1 MSNFAVFSKT
11 HSNRVLSINKKK
23 LIVALRQKKQRDER
37 SLFVVE
43 GVKLVCDLLRGGMK
57 PTYIAA
63 TAEALQTSA
72 IQSVSCEKAECTPK
86 EIAEVSL
93 RQSGQ
98 EMVAL
103 FQKPESKAICK
114 PTDLVL
120 LLDEIQDPGN
130 LGTIIRI
137 ADWFGIHTIIA
148 SKTTADAYAPKVVQA
163 SMGAIARVSVVE
175 TDIVEYLTINRNE
188 WHLPV
193 YGTFLEGANIY
204 NTQVV
209 TPSIIVMGNEGNGIS
224 NAVKPFVTDKL
235 FIPNFPVG
243 EVTSESL
250 NVSAATAIV
259 CSEFRRRN
267 F

>member
-1 MSNFAVFSKT
+1 M
-11 HSNRVLSINKKK
+11 LSINKKK

-43 GVKLVCDLLRGGMK
+43 GVKLVCDLLRGGLT
-57 PTYIAA
+57 PTYVAA
-63 TAEALQTSA
+63 TTVALQTPSIRNLA
-72 IQSVSCEKAECTPK
+72 CEKAECTPK

-98 EMVAL
+98 EMVAI
-103 FQKPESKAICK
+103 FEKPTPKAIDK
-114 PTDLVL
+114 PADLVL

-137 ADWFGIHTIIA
+137 ADWFGIHTIVA
-148 SKTTADAYAPKVVQA
+148 SKTTADAFAPKVVQA

-175 TDIVEYLTINRNE
+175 TDIVAYLAQNRNE

-193 YGTFLEGANIY
+193 YGTFLEGGNIY
-204 NTQVV
+204 STNVSS
-209 TPSIIVMGNEGNGIS
+209 PAIIVMGNEGNGIS
-224 NAVKPFVTDKL
+224 NAVKPFVSDKL
-235 FIPNFPVG
+235 FIPNFPAG
-243 EVTSESL
+243 EITSESL

-267 F
+267 FQ